1 MKENWHIKLN
11 LFSIVN
17 KWNRVIPPCE
27 STHSILIINYEKKI
41 IPEKASIYI
50 TTQLCFP
57 LGEKYIFSDMNLEVN
72 PFLQRNLEASV
83 DIPYK
88 IMN

>member
-1 MKENWHIKLN
+1 MNLVVLTDPSIENNTKCW
-11 LFSIVN
+11 
-17 KWNRVIPPCE
+17 
-27 STHSILIINYEKKI
+27 INYEKKI